1 MTNNELLIN
10 NILEGI
16 LDKKGE
22 EIIVLNL
29 DKVENAF
36 CGTFIICHA
45 DSNTQVGAIADSIE
59 KKVKEEL
66 NVRVHHR
73 EGMDNSIWILLDY
86 SDVLVHVFQREYRE
100 YYKLEELWGD
110 ARQTRIEESFNF

>member
-1 MTNNELLIN
+1 MANNEILIN

-22 EIIVLNL
+22 DILVLNL

-36 CGTFIICHA
+36 CSTFIVCHA
-45 DSNTQVGAIADSIE
+45 ESNTQVNAIADSIE

-66 NVRVHHR
+66 KENVHHR
-73 EGMDNSIWILLDY
+73 EGIENSIWVLLDY
-86 SDVLVHVFQREYRE
+86 VDVLVHVFQKEYRE

-110 ARQTRIEESFNF
+110 AQQTRIEESFNF